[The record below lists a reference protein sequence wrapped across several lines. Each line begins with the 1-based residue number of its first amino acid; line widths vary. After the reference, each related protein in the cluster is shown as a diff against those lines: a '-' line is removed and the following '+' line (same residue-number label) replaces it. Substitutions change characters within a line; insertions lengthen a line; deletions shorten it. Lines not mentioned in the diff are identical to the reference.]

1 VEQIVMQGQEAAA
14 YLDRIDHA
22 NAERIGDVPTDISL
36 PTRYV
41 ATQNDQYDMDDDSS
55 DGTMSEEDDME
66 E

>member
-1 VEQIVMQGQEAAA
+1 VEQIVMQGQEAAT
-14 YLDRIDHA
+14 YLDRIDHT

-41 ATQNDQYDMDDDSS
+41 ATRNDQYGMDDDSS